1 MIEAVVF
8 DLGGTLIEYA
18 GDYTSWPELE
28 TPGFTAVYDTLSE
41 QGVALPAF
49 NRLRDA
55 GFALL
60 PQRWQQAVNDERN
73 LRLVDFLADV
83 LHALDVQGV
92 SPQMLNAA
100 ATAYETAVCGQA
112 WLLPDAPK
120 AVAAVKAA
128 GYRVGLLS
136 NTMFTG
142 AAHVADL
149 ERFGLA
155 DHFDAMLFSA
165 DAGQWKPNAAPF
177 LSLLAQMDVA
187 PETAVYVGDDP
198 ASDVVGG
205 QRAGMRTVYVKSTTR
220 FSTPN
225 GVVPDVEINHL
236 RELMEILRN
245 WDKKKGVM

>member
-28 TPGFTAVYDTLSE
+28 TPGFTAVYDTLSD
-41 QGVALPAF
+41 QGIALPAF
-49 NRLRDA
+49 NRLRDT

-60 PQRWQQAVNDERN
+60 PQRWQQAVNNERN

-92 SPQMLNAA
+92 SPQMLTAA
-100 ATAYETAVCGQA
+100 ATAYETAVCAQA

-155 DHFDAMLFSA
+155 VHFDAMLFSA

-205 QRAGMRTVYVKSTTR
+205 RRAGMRTVYVKSTTR

-225 GVVPDVEINHL
+225 GVVPDAEINHL

-245 WDKKKGVM
+245 WDTKKSVM